1 VFKYFIQ
8 VKNFSDVLILKIFV
22 CIKQVPGVAEVK
34 IDPKTNTLIREGIP
48 SIVNPH
54 DKHAI
59 ELAVSLREKYSG
71 EVIALSMGPPQAEK
85 ALREALAMGVDIA
98 YLLTDR
104 AFAGADTLATSHT
117 LALGIKKLLKGTQEN
132 EKYLVICGTQ
142 AIDGD
147 TAQVGPE
154 LAEELNIPQ
163 ITYVLKFELRGKDM
177 IRVERAFR
185 AEEVVVI
192 ETKLPALISVLKEIN
207 KPRNPGIKGM
217 VNAYS
222 KKQVIYLTAEDLGV
236 DNKEIGLNGSQTE
249 VWRIFIPQRK
259 GQHIMLEGTIEE
271 MSQSLC
277 NNLKEDKII

>member
-1 VFKYFIQ
+1 MV
-8 VKNFSDVLILKIFV
+8 ILKIFV
-22 CIKQVPGVAEVK
+22 CIKQVPGVSEVK
-34 IDPKTNTLIREGIP
+34 IDPKTNTLVREGIP

-59 ELAVSLREKYSG
+59 ELGVSLREKYGG
-71 EVIALSMGPPQAEK
+71 EVIVLSMGPPQAER
-85 ALREALAMGVDIA
+85 ALREALAMGADIA

-117 LALGIKKLLKGTQEN
+117 LALGIKKLLEDSQKKGN
-132 EKYLVICGTQ
+132 YLVICGTQ

-163 ITYVLKFELRGKDM
+163 ITYVLKFELKGEDK

-207 KPRNPGIKGM
+207 KPRNPSMKGT
-217 VNAYS
+217 VDAYS
-222 KKQVIYLTAEDLGV
+222 KKQVIPLTAEDLGV
-236 DNKEIGLNGSQTE
+236 DNKELGLNGSQTE

-259 GQHIMLEGTIEE
+259 GQHIKLEGTIEE
-271 MSQSLC
+271 MSQNLC
-277 NNLKEDKII
+277 KNLKDDKII